1 MLSHLKK
8 IRVVT
13 SIIFVIFTSILFLD
27 ITGNWTRSLPEKV
40 LFFQFVP
47 SFLEFINIKSVA
59 AIGFII
65 IILATL
71 FSGRVY
77 CSTICPLGMLQD
89 IVIYTKRK
97 LLKRSKRKKLRFDF
111 QPAFNWVRYS
121 ILTVVIVTFLF
132 GNIFLLYTLDPYSN
146 YGRILTHLVKP
157 IVIGINNII
166 SSLLVM
172 LDNYSVSPSTFNNVD
187 VFTIVFAL
195 IVLFI
200 VMLFSYKHGRFFCNT
215 LCPVGAFLGLLSKF
229 SLFKIVVNNDTCI
242 SCGACET
249 VCKSECIDTKNEY
262 VDFTRCVSCFN
273 CFDVCPTHG
282 LKYEFQPAKL
292 LNKKEPK
299 VKIKE
304 PNQERRSF
312 LLSIAAYTL
321 TLTGIS
327 YAQNKIEVYK
337 KNKIPVIR
345 PNPITPPGSIGIDH
359 FTDSCTA
366 CQLCISA
373 CPTHVLQPSFLEYG
387 FLGMMVPMMNNK
399 IGFCDYECTICSE
412 VCPTNAIQPIDK
424 EKKKLTQI
432 GKAIFIKDNCVVHTQ
447 GTACGA
453 CSEHCPTKAV
463 VMVPYKNNL
472 KIPEVNEKICIGC
485 GACEFACPTIPY
497 KAIYVES
504 NIVHAKAEPPKEE
517 KIEEKVDF
525 SEDFPF

>member
-1 MLSHLKK
+1 MLSRLKK

-13 SIIFVIFTSILFLD
+13 SIVFMIFTSILFLD
-27 ITGNWTRSLPEKV
+27 ITGVWTRSLSDKV
-40 LFFQFVP
+40 LFLQFVP
-47 SFLEFINIKSVA
+47 SLLEFINITSVA

-77 CSTICPLGMLQD
+77 CSTVCSLGMLQD
-89 IVIYTKRK
+89 IVIYAKRK
-97 LLKRSKRKKLRFDF
+97 YLKRRKRKRLRFDF

-121 ILTVVIVTFLF
+121 ILTVTAVTFLF
-132 GNIFLLYTLDPYSN
+132 GNLFMLYSLDPYSN

-157 IVIGINNII
+157 VVIEVNNII
-166 SSLLVM
+166 SSVLEM
-172 LDNYSVSPSTFNNVD
+172 FDNYSVSPLTFNNTD
-187 VFTIVFAL
+187 VFAIVFAL
-195 IVLFI
+195 TVLFI
-200 VMLFSYKHGRFFCNT
+200 VVLFSYKYGRFFCNT

-229 SLFKIVVNNDTCI
+229 SIFKIVVNKDTCI
-242 SCGACET
+242 SCGVCET
-249 VCKSECIDTKNEY
+249 VCKSECIDTKNDY
-262 VDFTRCVSCFN
+262 IDFTRCVSCFN

-282 LKYEFQPAKL
+282 LKYEFQPVKFFRRDKAEER
-292 LNKKEPK
+292 KEDP
-299 VKIKE
+299 
-304 PNQERRSF
+304 ERRSF
-312 LLSIAAYTL
+312 LLSLVSYSL
-321 TLTGIS
+321 TLTGIT
-327 YAQNKIEVYK
+327 YAQKKIEVYK

-345 PNPITPPGSIGIDH
+345 PNPITPPGSVGIEY

-387 FLGMMVPMMNNK
+387 FLGMMVPRMNNK

-412 VCPTNAIQPIDK
+412 VCPTNAIQPINK
-424 EKKKLTQI
+424 GKKKLTQI
-432 GKAIFIKDNCVVHTQ
+432 GKAKFIKDNCVVQTQ

-504 NIVHAKAEPPKEE
+504 NIVHIKAESPKEE
-517 KIEEKVDF
+517 KIKEKVDF

>member
-1 MLSHLKK
+1 MLSRLKK

-13 SIIFVIFTSILFLD
+13 SIIFLIFTSILFLD
-27 ITGNWTRSLPEKV
+27 ITGVWTRSLSEKV
-40 LFFQFVP
+40 LFLQFVP
-47 SFLEFINIKSVA
+47 SLLEFINITSVA
-59 AIGFII
+59 AIGFVI

-71 FSGRVY
+71 FSGRIY
-77 CSTICPLGMLQD
+77 CSTVCPLGILQD
-89 IVIYTKRK
+89 IVIY
-97 LLKRSKRKKLRFDF
+97 SKRKILKREKKRLRFNF

-121 ILTVVIVTFLF
+121 ILTVTAVTFLF
-132 GNIFLLYTLDPYSN
+132 GNLFLLYSLDPYSN
-146 YGRILTHLVKP
+146 YGRILTHLIKP
-157 IVIGINNII
+157 IIIGTNNII
-166 SSLLVM
+166 SNVLEM
-172 LDNYSVSPSTFNNVD
+172 FDNYSVSPSTFNNID
-187 VFTIVFAL
+187 VFAIVFAFT
-195 IVLFI
+195 VLFI
-200 VMLFSYKHGRFFCNT
+200 VVLFSYKNGRFFCNS
-215 LCPVGAFLGLLSKF
+215 LCPVGAFLGFLSKF
-229 SLFKIVVNNDTCI
+229 SLFRIVVNKSTCI
-242 SCGACET
+242 SCGVCET

-262 VDFTRCVSCFN
+262 IDFTRCVSCFN

-282 LKYEFQPAKL
+282 LKYEFQPVKL
-292 LNKKEPK
+292 LGEKRTAINETDH
-299 VKIKE
+299 
-304 PNQERRSF
+304 ERRSF
-312 LLSIAAYTL
+312 LINLVSYSL

-327 YAQNKIEVYK
+327 YAQKKIEVYK

-345 PNPITPPGSIGIDH
+345 PNPITPPGSVGIDY

-387 FLGMMVPMMNNK
+387 FLGMMVPMMDNK

-412 VCPTNAIQPIDK
+412 VCPTNAIQPIDT
-424 EKKKLTQI
+424 EKKKLTQL
-432 GKAIFIKDNCVVHTQ
+432 GKAKFIKDNCVVQIQ

-463 VMVPYKNNL
+463 AMVPYKNNL

-504 NIVHAKAEPPKEE
+504 NVVHLKAEPPKEE

>member
-13 SIIFVIFTSILFLD
+13 SIVFMIFTSILFLD
-27 ITGNWTRSLPEKV
+27 ITGVWTKSLAAKV

-47 SFLEFINIKSVA
+47 SLLEFINITSIA
-59 AIGFII
+59 ATGFII
-65 IILATL
+65 IIIATL

-77 CSTICPLGMLQD
+77 CSTICPLGILQD
-89 IVIYTKRK
+89 VVIYSKRKFLKRTKRK
-97 LLKRSKRKKLRFDF
+97 RLRFDF

-121 ILTVVIVTFLF
+121 ILFIVVLTFLL
-132 GNIFLLYTLDPYSN
+132 GNLFFLYTLDPYSN
-146 YGRILTHLVKP
+146 YGRILTHLIKP
-157 IVIGINNII
+157 VIIWANNIL
-166 SSLLVM
+166 SNLLVM
-172 LDNYSVSPSTFNNVD
+172 FDNYSLSPSTFNNID
-187 VFTIVFAL
+187 VFSIAFAL
-195 IVLFI
+195 AVLFI
-200 VMLFSYKHGRFFCNT
+200 VVLFSYKHGRFFCNT

-229 SLFKIVVNNDTCI
+229 SLFKIVVNKDTCI
-242 SCGACET
+242 SCGACAT
-249 VCKSECIDTKNEY
+249 VCKSECIDTDKDY

-292 LNKKEPK
+292 FGGGKKAK
-299 VKIKE
+299 RKE
-304 PNQERRSF
+304 DHDRRSF
-312 LLSIAAYTL
+312 LLSLVSYSL
-321 TLTGIS
+321 TLTGIT
-327 YAQNKIEVYK
+327 YAQKKIEVYK

-345 PNPITPPGSIGIDH
+345 PNPITPPGSVGIDY

-387 FLGMMVPMMNNK
+387 FLGMMVPRMDNK

-424 EKKKLTQI
+424 EKKKLIQI
-432 GKAIFIKDNCVVHTQ
+432 GKAKFIKDNCVVQTQ

-463 VMVPYKNNL
+463 VMVPYKDNL

-504 NIVHAKAEPPKEE
+504 NLVHIKAEPPKEE